1 MKTGQLITSFLL
13 GKATPIMTSTIF
25 SPYVDPATA
34 VSKTGYYSE
43 SLGEIPDTNSP
54 LSKTGGVKDGGG
66 RGRGGA
72 LRYLNDLL
80 PYSIRPIKARRR
92 RVRRGYGWRME
103 LYTFRMTWR
112 SHKGPAI
119 RKKIQSIKEKIQ
131 KK

>member
-1 MKTGQLITSFLL
+1 
-13 GKATPIMTSTIF
+13 MTSTIF
-25 SPYVDPATA
+25 SPYVDPAT
-34 VSKTGYYSE
+34 VESKTGYYSE